1 MDGEARRVRRWIYKA
16 DEAGKPRRF
25 LDHREAAL
33 WAVTTVAKLSG
44 AYALYWLVSLVFGVL
59 GEGGSGWPAFT
70 FALLAISLTIGLLF
84 SLVLYL
90 YVALSG
96 GIMDDEA
103 RKRYRNN
110 ETLSRRW

>member
-1 MDGEARRVRRWIYKA
+1 MRKWIYKA

-33 WAVTTVAKLSG
+33 WAVTTVGKFFG
-44 AYALYWLVSLVFGVL
+44 AYALYWLVSLVFGAL
-59 GEGGSGWPAFT
+59 RNGGSGWPTLT
-70 FALLAISLTIGLLF
+70 FALLAIPLTIGLLV